1 MNKKN
6 NGMVKNTLYYVLV
19 LLAMVMVV
27 YFIFGNGS
35 QQTPT
40 IEYSTFTEQLKDG
53 KIKQFTVQPANGV
66 YRIVGEYNEEQTVSN
81 DNSLSVLGGNSS
93 SSSTRFTTI
102 VLPNDSTLS
111 EVTSLAS
118 TAGVKTT
125 IEEESNSGIWL
136 SLLIS
141 FLPIVIIIFFFYMM
155 MSQQGG
161 GGGGGGGRV
170 MNFGKS
176 KAKEADKKANR
187 VRFSDVAG
195 AEEEKQE
202 LVEVVE
208 FLKDP
213 RRFVEL
219 GARIPAGVLLE
230 GPPGTGRSR
239 RAVLFDLWFRFRR
252 NVRRCRCKP
261 CP

>member
-6 NGMVKNTLYYVLV
+6 NGMIKNTLYYVLV

-27 YFIFGNGS
+27 YFIFGNGN

-53 KIKQFTVQPANGV
+53 KVKQFTVQPANGV
-66 YRIVGEYNEEQTVSN
+66 YRIVGEYNAEQTVSN
-81 DNSLSVLGGNSS
+81 DNGLSVLGSTQAS
-93 SSSTRFTTI
+93 TTRFTTI
-102 VLPNDSTLS
+102 ILPNDSTLS
-111 EVTSLAS
+111 EVTTLAKDQ
-118 TAGVKTT
+118 GVKTT
-125 IEEESNSGIWL
+125 IEEESNSGVWL

-155 MSQQGG
+155 MSQQG

-195 AEEEKQE
+195 AEEEKQ
-202 LVEVVE
+202 
-208 FLKDP
+208 
-213 RRFVEL
+213 
-219 GARIPAGVLLE
+219 
-230 GPPGTGRSR
+230 
-239 RAVLFDLWFRFRR
+239 
-252 NVRRCRCKP
+252 
-261 CP
+261 